1 MQLKLEH
8 IDFRYTDKSPW
19 ILKDVSLTIE
29 AGERV
34 GIVGPSGYGKST
46 LSKIIAGYMNP
57 TSGSV
62 MIDEKPLPK
71 KGMCPV
77 QMIYQHPEYAVNPRW
92 KMKKS
97 LNECWTP
104 GEEVLARMGI
114 EKDWL
119 NRWPSELSGG
129 ELQRFCIA
137 RILSPDVKFLLCD
150 EITTMLDVITQA
162 QIWQVLLDTAKKNG
176 YGMLIITHNM
186 ALAEKV
192 CTRIVDLRDI
202 NHIKQIDV

>member
-1 MQLKLEH
+1 
-8 IDFRYTDKSPW
+8 
-19 ILKDVSLTIE
+19 
-29 AGERV
+29 
-34 GIVGPSGYGKST
+34 
-46 LSKIIAGYMNP
+46 
-57 TSGSV
+57 
-62 MIDEKPLPK
+62 
-71 KGMCPV
+71 
-77 QMIYQHPEYAVNPRW
+77 MIYQLPEYAVNPRLN
-92 KMKKS
+92 MKKI
-97 LNECWTP
+97 LNDCWTP

-162 QIWQVLLDTAKKNG
+162 QIWQVLLDIAKKNG